1 MLNTTQSVQE
11 SPVEVLSIIGEITLK
26 LCIADHEP

>member
-11 SPVEVLSIIGEITLK
+11 SPVEVLSISEITLK